1 MQVLGGAPMCCV
13 VLGRHHELP
22 VRAQHLRS
30 QNEPRRMASLVHE
43 IETSAQEL
51 KALRNDND
59 SLA

>member
-1 MQVLGGAPMCCV
+1 
-13 VLGRHHELP
+13 
-22 VRAQHLRS
+22 
-30 QNEPRRMASLVHE
+30 MASLVHE